1 MHRRHTALHVLK
13 HRAQNSLMS
22 SSASAPLS
30 QAESATRTTPTMSST
45 AASNDVIPDEQ
56 RSTWPQRAWTLAG
69 SAAILASFLT
79 TARLV
84 GASGSAGA
92 DLLAAAMAAFAGYSL
107 ADLAAGVY
115 HWFIDN
121 YGGAGTPILGA
132 QIVAF
137 QDHHLHPS
145 AITRLEPCNNL
156 HVVAGAVAVAL
167 PAAGAALSAARAPA
181 AAHACACAF
190 AACVMLSVQI
200 HAWAHERRPSRLPP
214 GVAALQAAGVLVSL
228 PQHAEHHRPPYNTN
242 YCTVSGMWNRVL
254 DGCKVFEA
262 LEKVIY
268 LATGV
273 KPRSW
278 RGDEDVK

>member
-1 MHRRHTALHVLK
+1 
-13 HRAQNSLMS
+13 
-22 SSASAPLS
+22 
-30 QAESATRTTPTMSST
+30 MSST

-156 HVVAGAVAVAL
+156 HVVAGAVA
-167 PAAGAALSAARAPA
+167 
-181 AAHACACAF
+181 
-190 AACVMLSVQI
+190 I